1 MKYLLTMLGLFL
13 ASLLS
18 INTVSVNVCHHTG
31 SNTNPYNLI
40 TVAIH
45 SVNDANGLNGHGDH
59 PEDAWQSFVY
69 EGVTYS
75 GQNEDVFGDIID
87 ESCNLI
93 VPTPT
98 PTFTLIPP
106 TATYTS
112 TPTDTDVP
120 PTATSTSTNTPENT
134 PTSTFTSTPTDIP
147 IITPGNTPTATNT
160 GDPTSTPTNIPTET
174 PTLTATPTNTPFITL
189 TPTATPEFTPTST
202 ETPYPPKPA
211 EANIRAKPYPGVKMG
226 TLVMGKENY
235 NLYLGTNAE
244 DGSLLLPELEKGA
257 ALYLNTIWVHRSWNS
272 GWLDIRVG
280 DTIYFYSAEGNK
292 ELYKVI
298 STKIIDYGIY
308 PEVISGGDK
317 FQYIATCYSSDNK
330 MWTDVMLFHLKKMD
344 YREAK

>member
-1 MKYLLTMLGLFL
+1 MLSMFL
-13 ASLLS
+13 ASIFS
-18 INTVSVNVCHHTG
+18 IDNVVNVNVCHRTG

-40 TVAIH
+40 VVAVH

-59 PEDAWQSFVY
+59 PEDAWQSFVF
-69 EGVTYS
+69 ENVTYP
-75 GQNEDVFGDIID
+75 GQNEGLFGDIID
-87 ESCNLI
+87 DSCNLI

-120 PTATSTSTNTPENT
+120 TATSTLTSTPENT
-134 PTSTFTSTPTDIP
+134 PTSTFTSTPTS
-147 IITPGNTPTATNT
+147 TPVTNTPTATVT
-160 GDPTSTPTNIPTET
+160 GDPRTPTPTNTDIPTSTPTLVPTET
-174 PTLTATPTNTPFITL
+174 PMFTPTSTNTPFITL
-189 TPTATPEFTPTST
+189 TPTVT

-211 EANIRAKPYPGVKMG
+211 EANVSAKPYPGIKIG
-226 TLVMGKENY
+226 NLVMGKENY

-244 DGSLLLPELEKGA
+244 DGSLLLPETERGA
-257 ALYLNTIWVHRSWNS
+257 ALYLHTIWVHRAWNS

-280 DTIYFYSAEGNK
+280 DTIYFYSSEGNK
-292 ELYKVI
+292 ELYEVVDT
-298 STKIIDYGIY
+298 SIIDYGIY
-308 PEVISGGDK
+308 PKVNVHGDK

-344 YREAK
+344 YRIEK